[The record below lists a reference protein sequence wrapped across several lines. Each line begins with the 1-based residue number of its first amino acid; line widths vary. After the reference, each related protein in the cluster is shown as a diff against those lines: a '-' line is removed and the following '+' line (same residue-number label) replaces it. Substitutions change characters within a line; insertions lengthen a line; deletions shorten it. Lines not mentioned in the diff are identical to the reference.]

1 MKGFIRV
8 ILIACVTIASISQAK
23 HMDQDT
29 IDKRTSPVGKVN
41 IEGMPSS
48 TEADHDEMAHEET
61 VIAAEEVVE
70 VTVDAGATTGARTGD
85 ALYNT
90 YCIACHSIGL
100 ANAPKAGDSA
110 AWNKLLEIGIDD
122 LVASAVKGKNVMP
135 PKGTCADCSDEELKD
150 AITFMSTTNQ

>member
-23 HMDQDT
+23 HMDEDT

-41 IEGMPSS
+41 IEGMPTT
-48 TEADHDEMAHEET
+48 TEVDHDAMGHEET
-61 VIAAEEVVE
+61 VIAKEDVVE
-70 VTVDAGATTGARTGD
+70 VTVNAASGARTGD
-85 ALYNT
+85 VLYNT

-110 AWNKLLEIGIDD
+110 AWTKLLEVGMDN
-122 LVASAVKGKNVMP
+122 LVASAVKGKNIMP
-135 PKGTCADCSDEELKD
+135 PKGTCGDCSNEELED
-150 AITFMSTTNQ
+150 AITFMSTMNQ

>member
-8 ILIACVTIASISQAK
+8 ILIACVTITSISQAK
-23 HMDQDT
+23 HMDEDT

-41 IEGMPSS
+41 IEGMPAA
-48 TEADHDEMAHEET
+48 TEADHAAMGHEEA
-61 VIAAEEVVE
+61 VIAEEEVVE
-70 VTVDAGATTGARTGD
+70 VTVEAAATGARTGD

-110 AWNKLLEIGIDD
+110 AWTKLLEMGMDN
-122 LVASAVKGKNVMP
+122 LVASAVTGKNVMP
-135 PKGTCADCSDEELKD
+135 PKGTCGDCSDEELES
-150 AITFMSTTNQ
+150 AITFMSTMNQ

>member
-1 MKGFIRV
+1 MYMKGFIRI
-8 ILIACVTIASISQAK
+8 ILIASVTIASFSQAK
-23 HMDQDT
+23 HMDEDT

-41 IEGMPSS
+41 IEGMPVA
-48 TEADHDEMAHEET
+48 TEADNNSMGHEET

-70 VTVDAGATTGARTGD
+70 VTTSTGARAGD
-85 ALYNT
+85 AVYNT

-110 AWNKLLEIGIDD
+110 AWTKLLEVGMDT

-135 PKGTCADCSDEELKD
+135 PNGTCADCSDEELES
-150 AITFMSTTNQ
+150 AITFMSTMNP

>member
-1 MKGFIRV
+1 MKGFIQV

-23 HMDQDT
+23 HMDEDT

-41 IEGMPSS
+41 IEGMPAA
-48 TEADHDEMAHEET
+48 TEADHDAMGHEET
-61 VIAAEEVVE
+61 VIAEEVVVE
-70 VTVDAGATTGARTGD
+70 VTVDAGASTGARTGD
-85 ALYNT
+85 VLYNT

-110 AWNKLLEIGIDD
+110 AWTKLLEVGMDN

-135 PKGTCADCSDEELKD
+135 PKGTCGDCSDEELES
-150 AITFMSTTNQ
+150 AITFMSTMNQ